1 MLYEKQPAARLE
13 NPAHLAQRRDRVCDR
28 AEGPAHHNRIKDR
41 ICKGKLLRRGRQK
54 RYWGARGQ
62 PSLGRQLQQFERGV
76 NRDYASGP
84 RRVER
89 QIQPRPDPDLEHKT
103 SCCSDR
109 LSAIRAELAVPHRPI
124 EQTGQYQR
132 AINAH
137 AMKA

>member
-28 AEGPAHHNRIKDR
+28 AESPSHHNRIKDR
-41 ICKGKLLRRGRQK
+41 ICKGKLFRRGRQK
-54 RYWGARGQ
+54 RYWGACGQ
-62 PSLGRQLQQFERGV
+62 SPLARQPQQFERGV
-76 NRDYASGP
+76 NRNDLCD
-84 RRVER
+84 RQTIER

-132 AINAH
+132 AINAQL
-137 AMKA
+137 